1 VIVVDASVIL
11 GALVADKGADKIEKL
26 IASEDW
32 LVAPELID
40 LEITNALRRVEKM
53 RRMSEVDAAG
63 LLGHYLKLRL
73 LRFSVTDILGDI
85 WSMKQNLTAYDASY
99 VALAKSLDLTLYT
112 RDTKLAAAA
121 GHDAKIVLI

>member
-26 IASEDW
+26 IAAEDW

-40 LEITNALRRVEKM
+40 LEIANALRRVE
-53 RRMSEVDAAG
+53 RLNRMSGDDAAA
-63 LLGHYLKLRL
+63 LLSHYLRLRL

-85 WSMKQNLTAYDASY
+85 WRMRQNLTAYDASY
-99 VALAKSLDLTLYT
+99 AALARSLDLPLYT
-112 RDTKLAAAA
+112 RDAKLAAAT
-121 GHDAKIVLI
+121 GHGAKIVLI